1 MNAFP
6 EQKPKIHRVEEL
18 DFSVQYCAAD
28 YWRFRFEEMV
38 EIIRGEIF
46 KMAPAPS
53 SNHQEVSGAL
63 FLQLAALKKDAGCKV
78 FSAPFDVYL
87 RRSGETFA
95 EAKNIV
101 QPDICVVCAAEKI
114 KREGCLGAPDLVVE
128 ILSPGTR
135 RKDLTVKKDL
145 YEEFG
150 VPELWVVSVPER
162 LLLRFDLQGG
172 SYQQSTFVEGQT
184 VSSARFPNLEIVLE
198 EIFAD
203 IKEE

>member
-1 MNAFP
+1 MNAYP
-6 EQKPKIHRVEEL
+6 EQKPTIHRVEEL
-18 DFSVQYCAAD
+18 DFSAQYCAAD

-38 EIIRGEIF
+38 EIIRGKIF

-53 SNHQEVSGAL
+53 SNHQRVQNKLNYRLNQAL
-63 FLQLAALKKDAGCKV
+63 EQGDCEIFP
-78 FSAPFDVYL
+78 APFDVYL

-95 EAKNIV
+95 EAQNIV
-101 QPDICVVCAAEKI
+101 QPDICVVCDAEKI

-172 SYQQSTFVEGQT
+172 SYRQSTFVEGQT
-184 VSSARFPNLEIVLE
+184 VSSTRFQNLEIVLE
-198 EIFAD
+198 EVFAD
-203 IKEE
+203 IKEA